1 MTDKHTILVVDDE
14 DALRQTICAELTDA
28 GLNVDSAN
36 DGDKA
41 IEIIKQKK
49 FELVLLD
56 VRMPTLNGIEVL
68 KFISQNY
75 PTTKVIM
82 LTALDDVKTALAAK
96 QYGAYNF
103 VAKPYDLEDL
113 LIIIH
118 EALGDPSPK

>member
-1 MTDKHTILVVDDE
+1 MKDKHTVLVVDDE
-14 DALRQTICAELTDA
+14 EAVLHTLRAELAEA
-28 GLNVDSAN
+28 GFDVETAN

-41 IEIIKQKK
+41 IEVLRQKN

-68 KFISQNY
+68 KFISQNF

-82 LTALDDVKTALAAK
+82 VTALDDAKTALAAK

-103 VAKPYDLEDL
+103 VAKPYDLDDL
-113 LIIIH
+113 LIIIQN
-118 EALGDPSPK
+118 ALGDSSPK